1 MVKIGITGHRGLPAE
16 LTKQITAQL
25 ETVLTA
31 FDPVE
36 IVGVTCL
43 ADGADTLF
51 AQQVLKSGGT
61 LEVIVPA
68 AEYRDG
74 LPMDHHAEYDRV
86 ISQAAQVHQLD
97 YVASSSE
104 SHMAASML
112 MLSLISEL
120 IAVWDGQP
128 SRAYGG
134 TADVVDEARKQDIP
148 VRIVWPAG
156 ATRP

>member
-16 LTKQITAQL
+16 LTERITGQL
-25 ETVLTA
+25 DTVLTA

-51 AQQVLKSGGT
+51 AEQVLAYGGT
-61 LEVIVPA
+61 VEVIVPA

-74 LPMDHHAEYDRV
+74 LPVDHHVVYDRV
-86 ISQAAQVHQLD
+86 LSQATQVHRLD
-97 YVASSSE
+97 YVDSSSE
-104 SHMAASML
+104 SHMAASIL

-120 IAVWDGQP
+120 VAVWDGQP

-134 TADVVDEARKQDIP
+134 TADVVDEARKRDIP
-148 VRIVWPAG
+148 VRIVWPEG